1 MQRINVEGH
10 GLVDFPDDMTRDQ
23 IARAIETE
31 LVKAKAP
38 VPEAPPVP
46 QGGSFVRGVGAYLPQ
61 TKGTIA
67 AAQALLGKAIG
78 SESMTEAGV
87 NRYLESEKAMQG
99 MATPEEA
106 SFTDAYKKGV
116 GAVVTD
122 YLPYQIGQGVSNLIE
137 TVATS
142 VIGGMLG
149 TAVGPEG
156 TVGGAIT
163 GFVGKN
169 LVKQKLKDEVKQIIK
184 DQGEEAAKKHVA
196 EKTAEFVAS
205 KEGRREIN
213 KYVGATAG
221 LGTTAVVRGM
231 GEPTGQAIQEN
242 VAQGR
247 APGDIDT
254 SRLLPA
260 AAVHSA
266 ADFVVSKITLGALDG
281 IGENA
286 GRSLVY
292 DIFKRIGVTGTK
304 ELAPEEIQTMAERYG
319 ARLSLADADAMNDY
333 INTAAASYAMSV
345 VPGGIGGAKSY
356 LAARPAAAENLLQQE
371 TQNQEVAQTEAVSP
385 NVQAMLDTLE
395 EQKGK
400 AKKTKSDV
408 GANVQPGS
416 LEIPADA
423 TPELA
428 AKIEEYNK
436 RQAEIDVGTNKNK
449 INNQIKKNET
459 LLAKIKADTTQKDT
473 VDGDQTESGAS
484 GKSDVISGRPIDGES
499 ISRTGELVGDRV
511 VRDGSDVGAA
521 EVGTDAL
528 STALDTETA
537 AKTKPVYRK
546 QSDETSGAEKISFEK
561 KVAKPIK
568 AVGPV
573 TKEPSAQNYLNKNA
587 LYGESAP
594 LNVENG
600 IKYAARDHA
609 FDIFDSIDYENGV
622 VPAIQA
628 KMDAHNT
635 KQEKEHKVLQAQLEE
650 KGTNPKEIETTLNSK
665 FPLYEAVKDAPKFM
679 SMDEIV
685 DVYKKHSGKKEHV
698 EGGKARKD
706 HIADREAFVQSLNP
720 FEQLSIT
727 RNKDSAFEQEVLTDI
742 TSRETSADD
751 KRKAANREKVV
762 DAVKNISIEDE
773 YNAIVKELG
782 SITEDKSQ
790 QALDYQIAQHTQ
802 DVEAHSRVHQAI
814 SEDIKNTKNAKLK
827 KALTLSL
834 ATIAVERDTSSKKLA
849 EARSQRRRSSNE
861 TKANALRE
869 RLAELETQLDEEAKA
884 DKAAVKETPPAKTLT
899 GSLYTAGQILNK
911 TQSKLKEALQTAVNG
926 KQKLSE
932 ILNIIANERLNYFSS
947 QQVAKSILSVAK
959 KSGLDLKAKIVIGEL
974 PANKDGKFDPATN
987 TITLKGENG
996 VYSGKRKIERVIM
1009 HEIMHYLTD
1018 HVTSNRAAYIKSLPV
1033 EQREAATAALNRLDR
1048 NFRFAKAK
1056 LGRKYHIASMKEFIA
1071 EAYSNASFQ
1080 GELAKIEERGIARGI
1095 ANTFYDFVKN
1105 IVSALGI
1112 DRVEYGAT
1120 LQEVLEDVAS
1130 IISIPKGKLKGKEVS
1145 YATSKAKPKVI
1156 PAPKVKTRKV
1166 KLGEYDKAY
1175 DPKVRQATTSP
1186 VLGKSLMTVP
1196 GWQRV
1201 ARTYQNK
1208 AYPLKV
1214 LQRQIDMAGLLVSDI
1229 RSKINN
1235 IYTQL
1240 VLSSG
1245 QSKVL
1250 FKQYA
1255 ANHIDE
1261 LNVAL
1266 NSLSKAFN
1274 LDVARTMQEMH
1285 KIFEALHEQERRT
1298 IKYILKV
1305 PLSNTINLKFNG
1317 KPISAAD
1324 LRQEFINK
1332 LKTEK
1337 LNKADAEA
1345 LRKALNKIIFKTNK
1359 NGDVLLDANNNP
1371 IPNDKYVDVH
1381 GTSPSGR
1388 IASVD
1393 IAHETY
1399 NVTGMD
1405 IADRNSIISE
1415 YEKHPNKAEI
1425 DKVIKSI
1432 KELNKATITLNKM
1445 GNYFSDKVGNF
1456 VNFYGWDNY
1465 VPLKGIV
1472 KHSDADEYLNYSDK
1486 RLGAEL
1492 QNAEYTY
1499 EGRETVSEDPIP
1511 QIVTDVTM
1519 AALRAGRREYT
1530 QTIKNLLI
1538 KDKLNPEGQ
1547 GTKDKPIINGKVIA
1561 KIPFENREELTSKYK
1576 GKKNIL
1582 FHYNEDGS
1590 VDILEI
1596 QDDRMLEAIR
1606 GTYRASN
1613 PMLDTANAITSGLG
1627 TLHTRYNY
1635 NFAALNFVRDALT
1648 NMWTIGAEMGP
1659 RDAARFL
1666 KAVSAEVVFHGGLS
1680 KALKISYA
1688 YAKND
1693 FKAIEQYKNSDP
1705 YMKDMVEYIEAGG
1718 LVSYLQSL
1726 SNKNNYEE
1734 LKRQGTGSDINK
1746 RWQAFNKGLDVWVE
1760 MFEIAS
1766 RTAAYKIKKQSELD
1780 KGKSEESAKTEAAAY
1795 AKNLANFEEI
1805 GELGKEMGALFMF
1818 FRPSA
1823 TGAVRAIEAVSP
1835 AWMNE
1840 DQAVLRLPANIR
1852 ENPKAQAEY
1861 RKNFKESKKNAKLM
1875 SVTLVGLG
1883 LVSYVMSAMTADDDD
1898 LGRNS
1903 TLNDNMDQWTR
1914 FARFH
1919 IGDDIIIQA
1928 PWGFGLG
1935 ALAALGPQIAAVGMG
1950 KQSVA
1955 DGLGNLFQIGLD
1967 SFIPIPFSR
1976 MSPVDE
1982 PLAFAIDSLM
1992 PSAARP
1998 LVEFAMNK
2006 NGLGQN
2012 IYNDSNRRMGDAYS
2026 GGDKIPQNYKDLAQ
2040 YMFDNLGVD
2049 ISPNTLAFLANSYAD
2064 GAARVVDE
2072 TRTLYD
2078 LAEGNKSFV
2087 AKTDLPL
2094 FGSFFGAKANVD
2106 SMEFTK
2112 VSREI
2117 EDMQKKL
2124 NMVKDHPEAYANYIN
2139 KNPTAELIVDM
2150 YNESINDK
2158 LKDLRQQANDI
2169 RGMEVTQKDKTEL
2182 LKSNILMQSIV
2193 KRNLIEQFKAY
2204 GVEY

>member
-1 MQRINVEGH
+1 M
-10 GLVDFPDDMTRDQ
+10 
-23 IARAIETE
+23 
-31 LVKAKAP
+31 
-38 VPEAPPVP
+38 
-46 QGGSFVRGVGAYLPQ
+46 GAYLPQ

-67 AAQALLGKAIG
+67 AAQALAGKAIG
-78 SESMTEAGV
+78 SESMTQEGI

-106 SFTDAYKKGV
+106 SFTEAYKKGI
-116 GAVVTD
+116 GAVATD
-122 YLPYQIGQGVSNLIE
+122 YLPYQIGQGISNLIE

-142 VIGGMLG
+142 VIGGILG
-149 TAVGPEG
+149 TSVGPEG
-156 TVGGAIT
+156 TAAGVIT

-169 LVKQKLKDEVKQIIK
+169 LVKQKLKDEVQQIIK
-184 DQGEEAAKKHVA
+184 DKGEEAAKKHVA

-205 KEGRREIN
+205 KEGRKEIN
-213 KYVGATAG
+213 KYIGASAG
-221 LGTTAVVRGM
+221 LGTSAVVRGM

-247 APGDIDT
+247 APEDIDT
-254 SRLLPA
+254 ARLLPA
-260 AAVHSA
+260 AAVHSV
-266 ADFVVSKITLGALDG
+266 ADFVVSKITLGALEG

-292 DIFKRIGVTGTK
+292 DVFKRIGATGTK

-319 ARLSLADADAMNDY
+319 ARMSLADADALNDY

-345 VPGGIGGAKSY
+345 VPGGIGGVKSY

-371 TQNQEVAQTEAVSP
+371 TQNQETAQTEAVSP
-385 NVQAMLDTLE
+385 NVQTLLNTLE
-395 EQKGK
+395 EQKVKTKRTKKAAPQDINLDQEDTSDIPPGIEFEGMDEGK
-400 AKKTKSDV
+400 ANLEGYLNEQSGNQTKS
-408 GANVQPGS
+408 GA
-416 LEIPADA
+416 
-423 TPELA
+423 T
-428 AKIEEYNK
+428 
-436 RQAEIDVGTNKNK
+436 
-449 INNQIKKNET
+449 
-459 LLAKIKADTTQKDT
+459 
-473 VDGDQTESGAS
+473 
-484 GKSDVISGRPIDGES
+484 GKSAVISGGPVDGES

-511 VRDGSDVGAA
+511 VGDGSNVGAT

-528 STALDTETA
+528 STTLGT
-537 AKTKPVYRK
+537 KTKPIYRK
-546 QSDETSGAEKISFEK
+546 QSEETTGAEEISFEK

-600 IKYAARDHA
+600 IKFAGRDQA
-609 FDIFDSIDYENGV
+609 FDMFDTVDFENGV
-622 VPAIQA
+622 KPAIKA
-628 KMDAHNT
+628 KLDEFNT
-635 KQEKEHKVLQAQLEE
+635 KQRAKRAEAEAEMKADGKSQKDINEV
-650 KGTNPKEIETTLNSK
+650 LNSK
-665 FPLYEAVKDAPKFM
+665 FPVYTVEKGKKDEEDVNAALKDIAAKIM
-679 SMDEIV
+679 SMDELV
-685 DVYKKHSGKKEHV
+685 SLYKDHAGKRKYQ
-698 EGGKARKD
+698 EGGNAR
-706 HIADREAFVQSLNP
+706 IAHSKDREAFVAT
-720 FEQLSIT
+720 LSPEEKAAIT
-727 RNKDSAFEQEVLTDI
+727 RDSEAAFEREVLTVY
-742 TSRETSADD
+742 TNRETSADD

-762 DAVKNISIEDE
+762 DAIKNTSIEDE

-790 QALDYQIAQHTQ
+790 QALDDEIALHTR
-802 DVEAHSRVHQAI
+802 DVETHTRVHQAI
-814 SEDIKNTKNAKLK
+814 SEEIKNTKNAKLK
-827 KALTLSL
+827 KALKADL
-834 ATIAVERDTSSKKLA
+834 ATIAAERDESSKKLA

-861 TKANALRE
+861 TKVNALRE
-869 RLAELETQLDEEAKA
+869 RLAELETRLDEDVKA
-884 DKAAVKETPPAKTLT
+884 DEAAKENKNTKDLT
-899 GSLYTAGQILNK
+899 KSNTKSWEILSALRK
-911 TQSKLKEALQTAVNG
+911 KIAEALEPLITG
-926 KQKLSE
+926 KKNLEE
-932 ILNIIANERLNYFSS
+932 ILDLIGDKTVNDTNSHRQAETILSLFKKSPYLK
-947 QQVAKSILSVAK
+947 KSILSAK
-959 KSGLDLKAKIVIGEL
+959 VEFGEV
-974 PANKDGKFDPATN
+974 PPGKDGMYNPATN
-987 TITLKGENG
+987 TITLKGED
-996 VYSGKRKIERVIM
+996 GKYTGREPLSKVLM
-1009 HEIMHYLTD
+1009 HEAMHYLTD
-1018 HVTSNRAAYIKSLPV
+1018 HVVDNEVAFIASFKNSRGKPNLERQQEV
-1033 EQREAATAALNRLDR
+1033 REALNRLKKNHR
-1048 NFRFAKAK
+1048 IAKTK
-1056 LGRKYHIASMKEFIA
+1056 LGRKYHIGSIKEFIA
-1071 EAYSNASFQ
+1071 EAFTNEAFQ
-1080 GELAKIEERGIARGI
+1080 NDLAKIEYISSTNEQGDKIKIAAGISKRVT
-1095 ANTFYDFVKN
+1095 NLFDQLVKN
-1105 IVSALGI
+1105 ITFALRGF
-1112 DRVEYGAT
+1112 DRTEYGAFLQDT
-1120 LQEVLEDVAS
+1120 LVDIAS
-1130 IISIPKGKLKGKEVS
+1130 IISVPKGKIKASEVS
-1145 YATSKAKPKVI
+1145 YATSKAKPKTI
-1156 PAPKVKTRKV
+1156 PAPKVNVRDV
-1166 KLGEYDKAY
+1166 ELGEYDEAY
-1175 DPKVRQATTSP
+1175 DPKKRQATTSP
-1186 VLGKSLMTVP
+1186 VLGKSLKTVP

-1201 ARTYQNK
+1201 AKIYQNK
-1208 AYPLKV
+1208 AYPLKT

-1255 ANHIDE
+1255 AKHIDD

-1266 NSLSKAFN
+1266 NNLSKAFG

-1285 KIFEALHEQERRT
+1285 KIFEALHEQERRA

-1317 KPISAAD
+1317 KAISAAD

-1345 LRKALNKIIFKTNK
+1345 LRKALNKIIFKTDK
-1359 NGDVLLDANNNP
+1359 NGEVLLDANKNP
-1371 IPNDKYVDVH
+1371 IPNAKYVDVH
-1381 GTSPSGR
+1381 GTSPGGKV
-1388 IASVD
+1388 ASVD

-1399 NVTGMD
+1399 NVTGMNIKSRNKI
-1405 IADRNSIISE
+1405 IAT

-1472 KHSDADEYLNYSDK
+1472 KHSDADEYLNYTDK

-1547 GTKDKPIINGKVIA
+1547 GTKDKPIINGKVID
-1561 KIPFENREELTSKYK
+1561 KILFENREELTQKYK

-1596 QDDRMLEAIR
+1596 KDDRMLEAIR

-1613 PMLDTANAITSGLG
+1613 TMLDTANAITSGLG

-1734 LKRQGTGSDINK
+1734 LKRQGTSNNINK
-1746 RWQAFNKGLDVWVE
+1746 RWQNFNKGLDIWVE

-1780 KGKSEESAKTEAAAY
+1780 KDKSEESAKIEAAAY

-1823 TGAVRAIEAVSP
+1823 TGAVRAIEAVAP
-1835 AWMNE
+1835 AFMDVE
-1840 DQAVLRLPANIR
+1840 RAVLRLPPSIKD
-1852 ENPKAQAEY
+1852 NPTAVAEY
-1861 RKNFKESKKNAKLM
+1861 RKNFKEHKKNARLM
-1875 SVTLVGLG
+1875 SATLVGLG
-1883 LVSYVMSAMTADDDD
+1883 LVTYVMSAMTADDDD

-1919 IGDDIIIQA
+1919 LGDDVIIQA

-1935 ALAALGPQIAAVGMG
+1935 ALAAIGPQIAAIGLG
-1950 KQSVA
+1950 KQSVV
-1955 DGLGNLFQIGLD
+1955 DGFGNLFQIGLD

-1982 PLAFAIDSLM
+1982 PLAFLIDSVM

-2078 LAEGNKSFV
+2078 LAQGNKSFV

-2150 YNESINDK
+2150 YNDAINDK

-2169 RGMEVTQKDKTEL
+2169 RDMEVTQKDKTEL
-2182 LKSNILMQSIV
+2182 LKSNILMQNIV